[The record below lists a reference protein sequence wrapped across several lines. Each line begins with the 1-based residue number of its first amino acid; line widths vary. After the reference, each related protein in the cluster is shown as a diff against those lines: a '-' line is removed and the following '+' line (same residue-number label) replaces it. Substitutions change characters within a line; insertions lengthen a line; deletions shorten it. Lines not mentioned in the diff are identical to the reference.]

1 VWCAQTLTAPKKKKK
16 KRIEGRGDTSPAS
29 MRKRLAIA
37 QIELEHARI
46 PGFFDRV
53 VVSGDR
59 EETYRT
65 FKQAILDSQDPN
77 PKM

>member
-1 VWCAQTLTAPKKKKK
+1 
-16 KRIEGRGDTSPAS
+16 

-37 QIELEHARI
+37 QVELEHARI

-59 EETYRT
+59 EETYRN
-65 FKQAILDSQDPN
+65 FKQAILESQDPN

>member
-1 VWCAQTLTAPKKKKK
+1 MRKLTQEK
-16 KRIEGRGDTSPAS
+16 KRIEGRGDTSPTS

-53 VVSGDR
+53 IVSGDR
-59 EETYRT
+59 EETYCI
-65 FKQAILDSQDPN
+65 FKQAILESQDAT

>member
-1 VWCAQTLTAPKKKKK
+1 
-16 KRIEGRGDTSPAS
+16 

-37 QIELEHARI
+37 QVELEHARI

-59 EETYRT
+59 EETYRN
-65 FKQAILDSQDPN
+65 FKQALLESQEPAA
-77 PKM
+77 KI